1 MGLISYLILSYLI
14 DNLTY
19 LISVYPLFSPIETL
33 LGPPIHVFV
42 PIRPEHTTLHMLLLA
57 SAHAVFAAVTCPD
70 TKSLPLPSS
79 PLTNTCDSGA
89 AIFTPANLNGDAD
102 VLTIYNGDQM

>member
-1 MGLISYLILSYLI
+1 M
-14 DNLTY
+14 
-19 LISVYPLFSPIETL
+19 
-33 LGPPIHVFV
+33 
-42 PIRPEHTTLHMLLLA
+42 MLL
-57 SAHAVFAAVTCPD
+57 SHALFAAVTCPD

-102 VLTIYNGDQM
+102 VLTIYNGVLCHAAS

>member
-1 MGLISYLILSYLI
+1 MPPHRNFLGRAEGRPAK
-14 DNLTY
+14 
-19 LISVYPLFSPIETL
+19 VASPR
-33 LGPPIHVFV
+33 IHPV
-42 PIRPEHTTLHMLLLA
+42 RGMMLLSHALFA
-57 SAHAVFAAVTCPD
+57 SVTCPD

-79 PLTNTCDSGA
+79 PLTNTCAGGA

>member
-1 MGLISYLILSYLI
+1 
-14 DNLTY
+14 
-19 LISVYPLFSPIETL
+19 
-33 LGPPIHVFV
+33 
-42 PIRPEHTTLHMLLLA
+42 MLLSHALFA
-57 SAHAVFAAVTCPD
+57 SVTCPD

-79 PLTNTCDSGA
+79 PLTNTCAGGA

>member
-14 DNLTY
+14 FSY
-19 LISVYPLFSPIETL
+19 LCKCIRFFHPWRHFQVLRP
-33 LGPPIHVFV
+33 
-42 PIRPEHTTLHMLLLA
+42 RPEHTTLHMLLLA